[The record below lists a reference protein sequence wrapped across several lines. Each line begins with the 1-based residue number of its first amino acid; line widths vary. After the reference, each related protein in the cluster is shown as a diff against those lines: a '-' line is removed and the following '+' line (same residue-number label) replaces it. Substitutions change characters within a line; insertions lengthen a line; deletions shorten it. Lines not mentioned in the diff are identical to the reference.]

1 VTSGSFFAPFLRM
14 LDVAALVVA
23 LTASAHAQNLTGTIN
38 GVVKDA
44 SGAVISGASVTL
56 SNAGTG
62 VVVRVVKTDKGG
74 RYDAPS
80 LLIGTYRVTVQAP
93 GFKTTV
99 ENVVLDLDKSIPAD
113 AVLQVGSV
121 NTEVV
126 VATGVNTGLDL
137 EDAAQSTLIE
147 QKEVTELPL
156 NQRNFVQFIAL
167 QPGVN
172 GGTGTITRGP
182 LAVAGG
188 NNTMSISVN
197 RQGTLFQRLLRS
209 HGITAPG
216 NLLVSGLRC
225 I

>member
-1 VTSGSFFAPFLRM
+1 MPNRRFFALLLQM
-14 LDVAALVVA
+14 LGVTVLAIA
-23 LTASAHAQNLTGTIN
+23 LTSAAAAQNLTGTIN
-38 GVVKDA
+38 GVVKDT
-44 SGAVISGASVTL
+44 SGAVIPGATVTL

-62 VVVRVVKTDKGG
+62 IVARVLKTDTGG

-80 LLIGTYRVTVQAP
+80 LLIGTYKVMVQAP
-93 GFKTTV
+93 GFRTTV
-99 ENVVLDLDKSIPAD
+99 ETVVLDLDKAVPVD

-121 NTEVV
+121 NSEVV
-126 VATGVNTGLDL
+126 VSSGVNTGLDL

-147 QKEVTELPL
+147 PKEVTELPL

-197 RQGTLFQRLLRS
+197 GQGNLFQRLL
-209 HGITAPG
+209 
-216 NLLVSGLRC
+216 LRRRRLHQP
-225 I
+225 